1 MSNSVERFSNRVAN
15 YVKYRPHYPRAVL
28 DFFKSE
34 LGLSADSVIAD
45 IGSGTGISSKLFL
58 ENGNTVYGVEP
69 NVKMREAAE
78 ELLGSYSNFRSFD
91 GTAENTTL
99 ADDFVD
105 FVIAGQ
111 AFHWFDLGKTKPEF
125 KRILKLDGYIALMW
139 NERQL
144 DTTDYLR
151 EYEAFL
157 IEYSKD
163 YEAVRHDRFDAEVLN
178 DYFENGISIKTFP
191 NEQVFDFDGVKGR
204 LLSASYIPSE
214 DDARYPE
221 MIEELKILFAKHA
234 QNDRIT
240 VLYDTNVYYT
250 KY

>member
-1 MSNSVERFSNRVAN
+1 MSDSIERFSNRVAN
-15 YVKYRPHYPRAVL
+15 YVKYRPHYPKAVL

-34 LGLSADSVIAD
+34 LGLSAKSVLAD

-69 NVKMREAAE
+69 NAKMRDAAE
-78 ELLGSYSNFRSFD
+78 ELLGSFSNFHSIN

-99 ADDFVD
+99 ADDSVD

-111 AFHWFDLGKTKPEF
+111 AFHWFDLEKTKPEF
-125 KRILKLDGYIALMW
+125 TRILKPGGHIALMW

-144 DTTDYLR
+144 DTTEFLR
-151 EYEAFL
+151 EYETFL
-157 IEYSKD
+157 IKYSKD
-163 YEAVRHDRFDAEVLN
+163 YEVVRHDRFDAGVLN
-178 DYFENGISIKTFP
+178 DYFENGVSIKTFP
-191 NEQVFDFDGVKGR
+191 NEQVFDYEGVKGR

-214 DDARYPE
+214 DGARFPE

-250 KY
+250 QY

>member
-1 MSNSVERFSNRVAN
+1 MSDSVERFSNRVAN
-15 YVKYRPHYPRAVL
+15 YVKYRPHYPRTVL

>member
-1 MSNSVERFSNRVAN
+1 MSDSVERFSNRVAN